1 MRQKPRF
8 TVTMDPQILA
18 KLDLESGPRKRS
30 AMVEVAVDALLQVL
44 HNVRRTKELFDI
56 EPKPREDQ
64 PVK

>member
-1 MRQKPRF
+1 MRQRPRF

-56 EPKPREDQ
+56 EPKPREEQ
-64 PVK
+64 TVK

>member
-1 MRQKPRF
+1 LRRKPRF
-8 TVTMDPQILA
+8 SVTMDPQILA

>member
-1 MRQKPRF
+1 
-8 TVTMDPQILA
+8 MDPQILA

-64 PVK
+64 AVK